1 MKNLRLLV
9 YGLISEVLSREH
21 PMRVTTVRPNLTQLT
36 RLRFVNAYLVPE
48 DDGLTLVD
56 TMIGGS
62 GSAILAAAEGLGR
75 PIVRIVL
82 THGHA
87 DHVGSL
93 DELAKLLPDAVV
105 ACSTRESRLL
115 VGDRALDPDEPA
127 SKLRGGWKDIET
139 RPSLLLDEGDRVGS
153 LRVVA
158 APGHTPGHIAFLD
171 ERDRTLIAGDAFS
184 TLAGVSS
191 GGRTNP
197 RFPLVGMATWH
208 RATANA
214 TAARLAGLAPTPQP
228 RSSGPSPPPASPGP
242 RRPRCRAGDSAGRP
256 SSRRPP
262 GWRTGTGTTR
272 SRWAPWRPRPA
283 CVRRRSTTTSRAWPG
298 CAASWRWPV

>member
-1 MKNLRLLV
+1 
-9 YGLISEVLSREH
+9 
-21 PMRVTTVRPNLTQLT
+21 MRVTTVRPDLTQLT

-62 GSAILAAAEGLGR
+62 ASTIVAAAEGLGR

-115 VGDRALDPDEPA
+115 AGDRALDPDEPA
-127 SKLRGGWKDIET
+127 SKLRGGWKDVET

-184 TLAGVSS
+184 TLGGVST

-197 RFPLVGMATWH
+197 RFPLVGMATWD

-214 TAARLAGLAPTPQP
+214 TAGRLAALAPAALAAGH
-228 RSSGPSPPPASPGP
+228 GPVVADPAAAIE
-242 RRPRCRAGDSAGRP
+242 RALAAAGV
-256 SSRRPP
+256 
-262 GWRTGTGTTR
+262 
-272 SRWAPWRPRPA
+272 A
-283 CVRRRSTTTSRAWPG
+283 RAE
-298 CAASWRWPV
+298 AA

>member
-1 MKNLRLLV
+1 
-9 YGLISEVLSREH
+9 
-21 PMRVTTVRPNLTQLT
+21 
-36 RLRFVNAYLVPE
+36 
-48 DDGLTLVD
+48 
-56 TMIGGS
+56 
-62 GSAILAAAEGLGR
+62 
-75 PIVRIVL
+75 VRIVL

-115 VGDRALDPDEPA
+115 AGDRALDPDEPA
-127 SKLRGGWKDIET
+127 SKLRGGWKDVET

-171 ERDRTLIAGDAFS
+171 ERDRTLLAGDAFS

-214 TAARLAGLAPTPQP
+214 TAARLAGLAPAALAAGH
-228 RSSGPSPPPASPGP
+228 GPVVADPAAAIE
-242 RRPRCRAGDSAGRP
+242 RALAAAGV
-256 SSRRPP
+256 
-262 GWRTGTGTTR
+262 
-272 SRWAPWRPRPA
+272 A
-283 CVRRRSTTTSRAWPG
+283 RAE
-298 CAASWRWPV
+298 AA